1 MGKMRPRAV
10 ERLARAMRERDQLY
24 RGARNT
30 HQSASFKF
38 SPIRESSLAGSKKK
52 APPKRA
58 RLFRLMPG
66 SDLLS
71 HGKPHTTIGD
81 ASFHC

>member
-1 MGKMRPRAV
+1 MRV
-10 ERLARAMRERDQLY
+10 SDQFF
-24 RGARNT
+24 RRARNDHEST
-30 HQSASFKF
+30 EPKF
-38 SPIRESSLAGSKKK
+38 SQVRESSLGGVKKK

>member
-1 MGKMRPRAV
+1 MRGS
-10 ERLARAMRERDQLY
+10 DQVF
-24 RGARNT
+24 RGIRNEQEPT
-30 HQSASFKF
+30 HANLRTL
-38 SPIRESSLAGSKKK
+38 RESSLGGIKKK

-58 RLFRLMPG
+58 RLFSLMPG

-71 HGKPHTTIGD
+71 HGMSHTTIGD

>member
-1 MGKMRPRAV
+1 MDVGESRSAWKRGS
-10 ERLARAMRERDQLY
+10 DQVV
-24 RGARNT
+24 RIARNT
-30 HQSASFKF
+30 HESTQIKF
-38 SPIRESSLAGSKKK
+38 HTARESSLGGIKKK

-58 RLFRLMPG
+58 RLSYLMPG